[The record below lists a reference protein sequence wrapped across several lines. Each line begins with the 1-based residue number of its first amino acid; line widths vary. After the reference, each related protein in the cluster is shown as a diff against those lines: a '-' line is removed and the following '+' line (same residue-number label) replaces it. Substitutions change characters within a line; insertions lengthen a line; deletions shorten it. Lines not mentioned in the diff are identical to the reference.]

1 MRITVRA
8 QSLSIPC
15 TRKVDSAE
23 VHGMACQDNGEL
35 YHHTSFDNFESIMN
49 DKVLKPGMGPL
60 DDGTVNYTGNP
71 NFHRFGAIRLVF
83 DSSIKDRLIPMCY
96 VRGEDMAILSNAVSR
111 REHESNF
118 EIPSNR
124 IQNREFAAEPWLY
137 KDECKWLSKDEMS
150 LNGLKR
156 IEYWIPWSP
165 IRPNSPAGS
174 SVSPCYPDYTAWQTG
189 ISSQQNVRSMMAQ
202 IIKAAAAAERLN
214 VPFEV
219 KSCYRFI
226 AVDGGYIPLDE
237 SNLAK
242 MSRGMMPKVITASR
256 LPEERS
262 CLCSSEEI
270 KQ

>member
-35 YHHTSFDNFESIMN
+35 YHHTSFDNFE
-49 DKVLKPGMGPL
+49 
-60 DDGTVNYTGNP
+60 
-71 NFHRFGAIRLVF
+71 RFGAIRLVF

-156 IEYWIPWSP
+156 I
-165 IRPNSPAGS
+165 
-174 SVSPCYPDYTAWQTG
+174 
-189 ISSQQNVRSMMAQ
+189 
-202 IIKAAAAAERLN
+202 
-214 VPFEV
+214 
-219 KSCYRFI
+219 
-226 AVDGGYIPLDE
+226 
-237 SNLAK
+237 
-242 MSRGMMPKVITASR
+242 
-256 LPEERS
+256 
-262 CLCSSEEI
+262 
-270 KQ
+270 